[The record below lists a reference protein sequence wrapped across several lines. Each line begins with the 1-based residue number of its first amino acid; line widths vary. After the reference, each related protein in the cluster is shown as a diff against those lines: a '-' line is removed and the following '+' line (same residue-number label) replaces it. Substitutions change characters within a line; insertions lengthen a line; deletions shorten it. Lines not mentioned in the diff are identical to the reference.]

1 MKRYLIETAKC
12 DVTEGGMACG
22 PVPGNVVATVQFKE
36 GEKSQWLSLVE
47 VMGIPNVYLTDQD
60 IFDKLLAEDD
70 DDEFIEY
77 ANQHQIWDF
86 NGIEF
91 ADDYGATL
99 NSFKEQPDNPAIP
112 LIRYLLSLVR
122 CDWDDMDDI
131 IKTASGKYADELS
144 IPTIDLEE
152 DYEYEC
158 EEGDEDN
165 DDVGD
170 E

>member
-22 PVPGNVVATVQFKE
+22 PIPGNVVATVQFKE
-36 GEKSQWLSLVE
+36 DQKSQWLSLVE

-60 IFDKLLAEDD
+60 IFDKLLAEDPD

-91 ADDYGATL
+91 AEDYNATL
-99 NSFKEQPDNPAIP
+99 SSFEEKPDNPAIP

-122 CDWDDMDDI
+122 CDWDDMGDI

-152 DYEYEC
+152 DYED
-158 EEGDEDN
+158 EEDDDTEDEK
-165 DDVGD
+165 
-170 E
+170 

>member
-22 PVPGNVVATVQFKE
+22 PIPGNVVATVQFKE
-36 GEKSQWLSLVE
+36 DQKSQWLSLVE

-60 IFDKLLAEDD
+60 IFDKLLAEDPD

-86 NGIEF
+86 NGIKF
-91 ADDYGATL
+91 AEDYNATL
-99 NSFKEQPDNPAIP
+99 SSFEEKPDNPAIP
-112 LIRYLLSLVR
+112 LIRYLLSQVR
-122 CDWDDMDDI
+122 CDWDDMGDI

-152 DYEYEC
+152 DYED
-158 EEGDEDN
+158 EEDDDTEDEK
-165 DDVGD
+165 
-170 E
+170 